1 MKYMIIAGFLA
12 LTLYSC
18 KKTTSLPEYNSDPVV
33 TAYLSAGR
41 TITLK
46 LTHQASTS
54 STVFS
59 SPSLD
64 GLDLIIKCGDSTYHL
79 TDTGGAVYTNAA
91 LIIEAGKQYDL
102 SFVYNGK
109 TVTAAAII
117 PSRPADVTQSATTI
131 SVDKIDST
139 TTGGGF
145 GGPGNMTEPVEITWT
160 NNDASYYVIVVENLE
175 TNPERIIDT
184 SANVDT
190 GRVFRNSP
198 VTTGTYDIT
207 SRSFKYFGAHRIV
220 LYHIRPDYALLY
232 DNSSSSSQSL
242 STPANGITNGVGIF
256 TGVNADTL
264 YLQVNKK

>member
-1 MKYMIIAGFLA
+1 MKYIIIGGLLA
-12 LTLYSC
+12 FTLYSC
-18 KKTTSLPEYNSDPVV
+18 NKTTSLPEYNSDPVI

-41 TITLK
+41 VLILK

-54 STVFS
+54 STVYS
-59 SPSLD
+59 SPALE
-64 GLDLIIKCGDSTYHL
+64 GLNITVTTGDSIYSL
-79 TDTGGAVYTNAA
+79 ADTGGAVYTNAK

-109 TVTAAAII
+109 TVTAAAIV
-117 PSRPADVTQSATTI
+117 PAKPVGFTQSLTSI

-139 TTGGGF
+139 TEGGGF
-145 GGPGNMTEPVEITWT
+145 GGPGNMTEPVELTWT

-175 TNPERIIDT
+175 VNPERIIDT

-190 GRVFRNSP
+190 SRVFRNSP
-198 VTTGTYDIT
+198 VTTGSYAIT
-207 SRSFKYFGAHRIV
+207 ARSFKYFGAHRIV

-232 DNSSSSSQSL
+232 DNSTSSSQSL
-242 STPANGITNGVGIF
+242 FTPANGITNGVGIF